1 MFTGQ
6 HLAAIDL
13 GSNSFHM
20 IVVKPSPD
28 GHIKVVDRLR
38 ESVRLGSGLDA
49 DNNLSL
55 AAQQRALACLQRFG
69 ERLRGL
75 PSDRV
80 IAVGTNTL
88 RLASSARD
96 FIRQAE
102 VALGHPIAIISGH
115 EEARLIYLGVAHFLE
130 NETAT
135 GNRFVMDIGGGSTEL
150 IIGRGL
156 DALYLESLK
165 MGCVSMTEEFF
176 SEGKFTVQA
185 FKKAIRAA
193 HLPLV
198 PIRQKYQSLGWESA
212 TGASGTIRTVQKVLQ
227 QTGLAPFHITLEHLY
242 ILRDRM
248 IDAGTLDK
256 LTLAG
261 LSEERKPVFAGG
273 LSILIAV
280 FESLGITKMQV
291 SDWAL
296 REGLVF
302 DRLQRSKPGD
312 IRGTAIKALQ
322 NRFSV
327 DSHQA
332 TAVRQTA
339 DHLFQRC
346 RDDWKLT
353 SSSKELLAWA
363 AELHEIGLIISHD
376 SHQKHGAYLI
386 DNVDLPGFSTEEQH
400 WLSTLVRMHRSKI
413 STKLLGLLDTKEYQ
427 QALYLVVILRLSVL
441 FHRARDLVAID
452 IERIKAR
459 ENSLVLYLAE
469 PNIEEQ
475 RPLLVADLERESEL
489 LKGIDFSL
497 SFH

>member
-1 MFTGQ
+1 
-6 HLAAIDL
+6 
-13 GSNSFHM
+13 
-20 IVVKPSPD
+20 
-28 GHIKVVDRLR
+28 
-38 ESVRLGSGLDA
+38 
-49 DNNLSL
+49 
-55 AAQQRALACLQRFG
+55 
-69 ERLRGL
+69 L

-88 RLASSARD
+88 RLASSARE

-130 NETAT
+130 NETTT

-165 MGCVSMTEEFF
+165 MGCVSMTEQFF
-176 SEGKFTVQA
+176 PDGKFDSQS

-193 HLPLV
+193 QLPLV
-198 PIRQKYQSLGWESA
+198 PIRQKYQSLGWETA

-227 QTGLAPFHITLEHLY
+227 QNGLSPFHITLEHLY
-242 ILRDRM
+242 TLREHF
-248 IDAGTLDK
+248 INAGYLEK
-256 LTLAG
+256 VRLAG
-261 LSEERKPVFAGG
+261 LSDERKPVFAGG
-273 LSILIAV
+273 LAILIAV
-280 FESLGITKMQV
+280 FESLGINKMQV

-312 IRGTAIKALQ
+312 IRGAAIKALQ
-322 NRFSV
+322 TRFSV
-327 DSHQA
+327 DLHQA
-332 TAVRQTA
+332 SAVRQTV

-353 SSSKELLAWA
+353 TSSQDLLAWA

-400 WLSTLVRMHRSKI
+400 WLSTLVRMHRSKV
-413 STKLLGLLDTKEYQ
+413 STKLFGLLDPNDHQ
-427 QALYLVVILRLSVL
+427 QALYLVVLLRLSVL
-441 FHRARDLVAID
+441 LHRARNLVAIRID
-452 IERIKAR
+452 RIKAR

-489 LKGIDFSL
+489 LKAVNFNL
-497 SFH
+497 TFY